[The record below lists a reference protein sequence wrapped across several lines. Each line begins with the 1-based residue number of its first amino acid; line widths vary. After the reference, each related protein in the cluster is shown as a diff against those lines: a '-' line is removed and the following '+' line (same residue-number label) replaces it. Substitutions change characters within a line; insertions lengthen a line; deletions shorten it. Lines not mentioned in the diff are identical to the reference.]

1 VLNTIVAESL
11 DFIATELEKSAKA
24 GKDFHKSIQEV
35 LLGIIKESKKVL
47 FNGDGYS
54 DEWHKEAEKR
64 GLPNLR
70 TTIDALPVI
79 IRKDSIDLFTKYKV
93 YTEKELQSRYVIL
106 CESYVK
112 TIKIEGRTALLM
124 AKGMILPAAI
134 RYQGEVATSVNATK
148 AAGVDN
154 SAQLEF
160 LKTFTATIT
169 DFQKAIAHLEKA
181 VGDHPEGDDLAHATH
196 ARDHVL
202 ANIVKLR
209 IVSDKLE
216 TMVADDH
223 WPLPTYREML
233 FIK

>member
-1 VLNTIVAESL
+1 
-11 DFIATELEKSAKA
+11 
-24 GKDFHKSIQEV
+24 
-35 LLGIIKESKKVL
+35 
-47 FNGDGYS
+47 
-54 DEWHKEAEKR
+54 
-64 GLPNLR
+64 
-70 TTIDALPVI
+70 
-79 IRKDSIDLFTKYKV
+79 
-93 YTEKELQSRYVIL
+93 
-106 CESYVK
+106 
-112 TIKIEGRTALLM
+112 M

-160 LKTFTATIT
+160 LKTLTATIT